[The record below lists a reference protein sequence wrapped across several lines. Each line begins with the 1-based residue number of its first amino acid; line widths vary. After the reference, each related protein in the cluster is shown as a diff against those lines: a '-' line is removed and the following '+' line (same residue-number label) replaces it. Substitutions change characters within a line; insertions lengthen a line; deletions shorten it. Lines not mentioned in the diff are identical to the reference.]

1 MVQTRVAFI
10 LTETTADC
18 KHKNIC
24 SLYVM
29 CYELLSSMSH
39 SELGKLTSSAPS
51 ARHAKMQT
59 PWTFDQC
66 RQYQQ
71 TGRREKRRWFERY
84 APTAMG
90 QWGGSQNCTLQPW
103 KLHMVS
109 SFCIIPRQELQ
120 DSESV
125 GLWECIAE
133 HTVVRASTALWGLST
148 SSLNVHHISF
158 RIYVV
163 IDTTEINCKYGFRIV
178 LLCFC
183 FPFLHVFFCGISH
196 ISLTVSFC
204 LWRVL

>member
-1 MVQTRVAFI
+1 M
-10 LTETTADC
+10 L
-18 KHKNIC
+18 
-24 SLYVM
+24 SM

-71 TGRREKRRWFERY
+71 TGRSRENQGKAEMIWTISRKLKKLKKHAPIFYNKLY

-103 KLHMVS
+103 KLHMV

-183 FPFLHVFFCGISH
+183 FSFFSGFFCGISH

>member
-1 MVQTRVAFI
+1 MLCVMSCYLQCHI
-10 LTETTADC
+10 LNWANWQVLLLQGTQRCRPLGPSTSAGSISKQGESGKIRAEMIWTISKKLK
-18 KHKNIC
+18 KHAPIFYN
-24 SLYVM
+24 
-29 CYELLSSMSH
+29 
-39 SELGKLTSSAPS
+39 KL
-51 ARHAKMQT
+51 
-59 PWTFDQC
+59 
-66 RQYQQ
+66 
-71 TGRREKRRWFERY
+71 Y

-90 QWGGSQNCTLQPW
+90 QWCASQNCTLQPW
-103 KLHMVS
+103 KLHMV

-163 IDTTEINCKYGFRIV
+163 IDTTVINCKYGFRIV

-183 FPFLHVFFCGISH
+183 FSFSSVFFSGIDH
-196 ISLTVSFC
+196 IPLTVSFC
-204 LWRVL
+204 LWCVL